1 MTMTLEQAL
10 KASDYSEASLE
21 YDGYL
26 AVVSTNEEP
35 VIVENVAMPLHLSIH
50 IYGMPA
56 HFEENYQ
63 DAQTVL
69 DYNPQFPDNQDWQA
83 VGEADA

>member
-1 MTMTLEQAL
+1 MTLEQAL
-10 KASDYSEASLE
+10 KASEYNEAELY
-21 YDGYL
+21 YDGYT

-35 VIVENVAMPLHLSIH
+35 VIIEGVEMPLHLSIRL
-50 IYGMPA
+50 GEMPP

-69 DYNPQFPDNQDWQA
+69 DYNPQFPDKQDWKP